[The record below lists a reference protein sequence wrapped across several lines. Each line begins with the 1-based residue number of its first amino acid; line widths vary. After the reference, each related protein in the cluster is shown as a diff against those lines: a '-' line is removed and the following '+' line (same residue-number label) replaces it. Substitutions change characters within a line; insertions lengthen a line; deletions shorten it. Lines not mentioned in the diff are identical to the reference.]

1 MSRLKMRETTSGD
14 VVISTTGN
22 DDDDDDDVNRPC
34 FNHDSQVAYNILHLE
49 LWSHRK
55 WQPP

>member
-22 DDDDDDDVNRPC
+22 DDDDDVNRPC